1 LAALLVLGPGL
12 PARANPTASDIEQ
25 QIDAMWQKL
34 EPLIEQYDKV
44 HAQLEETQTK
54 VDALRKQI
62 EPLQLQVDLAMA
74 RVGAS
79 SAQLYE
85 HGPGFGLGALLAS
98 GSPDSLVDQLS
109 TIDQMAH
116 QQTELVSGAAAL
128 RDQYQVQKKPLDDLV
143 GQLSAQDAD
152 LSAKKTT
159 IENQMNQLEAL
170 RQQACGAGGCSTG
183 NLQPTICPVEYYGD
197 KGSVA
202 ARKACSLIGKPYI
215 WGAAGPT
222 GYDCSGL
229 TLTAWAAVGVTLGH
243 YTGWQWS
250 ETRSITRAQLR
261 PGDLVF
267 FYSVTQH
274 VGIYVGGGWVVHAP
288 HAGDR
293 VRMARLE
300 SMPVAGYRRP
310 G

>member
-1 LAALLVLGPGL
+1 VLGPGV
-12 PARANPTASDIEQ
+12 PAHATPTSSDLEQ

-44 HAQLEETQTK
+44 HAQLQDTQTK

-62 EPLQLQVDLAMA
+62 QPLQLQVDLAMA

-98 GSPDSLVDQLS
+98 GSPDTLVDQLS

-116 QQTELVSGAAAL
+116 QQTEMVSGAAQL
-128 RDQYQVQKKPLDDLV
+128 RDQYEVQKKPLDALL
-143 GQLSAQDAD
+143 GQQSAEDAD
-152 LSAKKTT
+152 LNAKKTT
-159 IENQMNQLEAL
+159 IQNQMNQLEAL
-170 RQQACGAGGCSTG
+170 RQQACGSGGCSTG

-215 WGAAGPT
+215 FGEAGPV

-250 ETRSITRAQLR
+250 ETRSVTRAQLH

-300 SMPVAGYRRP
+300 SMPIAGYRRP

>member
-1 LAALLVLGPGL
+1 VLGPGL
-12 PARANPTASDIEQ
+12 PARAAPTPGDLEK
-25 QIDAMWQKL
+25 QIDTMWQTL

-44 HAQLEETQTK
+44 HAQLQDTRTK

-62 EPLQLQVDLAMA
+62 EPLQVQVDLAMA
-74 RVGAS
+74 RVGS
-79 SAQLYE
+79 TSAQLYE
-85 HGPGFGLGALLAS
+85 HGPGYGLGALLAS
-98 GSPDSLVDQLS
+98 GSPDTLVDQLS

-116 QQTELVSGAAAL
+116 QQTEMVSGAARL
-128 RDQYQVQKKPLDDLV
+128 RDQYEAQKKPFDDLL
-143 GQLSAQDAD
+143 GQQSAQDAD
-152 LSAKKTT
+152 LNAKKTT
-159 IENQMNQLEAL
+159 IQNQMNQLEAL
-170 RQQACGAGGCSTG
+170 RQQACGSSGCSTG
-183 NLQPTICPVEYYGD
+183 NLQPALCPFEYYGD

-215 WGAAGPT
+215 WGDAGPL

-229 TLTAWAAVGVTLGH
+229 TLTAWAAASVPLGH

-250 ETRSITRAQLR
+250 ETRPVTRAQLH

-267 FYSVTQH
+267 FYSSTQH
-274 VGIYVGGGWVVHAP
+274 VGIYVGGDWVVHAP
-288 HAGDR
+288 HATDK
-293 VRMARLE
+293 VRMAKLE